1 MGVGVS
7 AVSKEVQKAEIRV
20 AAANTQL
27 KEQLDR
33 AEQDIQEIRKLSS
46 PSSTP
51 TLPPPHPPHP
61 AASRTQPKAHN
72 MVASPSQRKISL
84 VWISSEDEADCPDD
98 SEDSDDSRSGWIPQ
112 SATKVTSDED
122 EPLPGLGGVTAAEA
136 RVQRAGKSIEK
147 TYLVYHGRN
156 NSEGLYFEWQ
166 GTKGATGVLELTD
179 EFPDAV
185 YKLFNNRKLAAK
197 AYKEC
202 KCTGV
207 LDIFKSPVQAKEH
220 LIVVK
225 GENPGVYNR
234 RMLMKH
240 GLCWHGGKVIVHIG
254 THYDAQQAF
263 LALKNNHQTYKL
275 PKEKHWGLS

>member
-1 MGVGVS
+1 MHVMFI
-7 AVSKEVQKAEIRV
+7 EEIR
-20 AAANTQL
+20 T
-27 KEQLDR
+27 
-33 AEQDIQEIRKLSS
+33 LSS

-51 TLPPPHPPHP
+51 TRPHKVKHILSPKILRTAPHPPHP

-72 MVASPSQRKISL
+72 VVASPSQWKISL

-98 SEDSDDSRSGWIPQ
+98 SEDSDDSSGGWIPQ

-122 EPLPGLGGVTAAEA
+122 EPLPGSGGVTAAEA

-166 GTKGATGVLELTD
+166 RTKGATGVLELMD
-179 EFPDAV
+179 EFPDVV
-185 YKLFNNRKLAAK
+185 YKLFNNQKLAAK

-202 KCTGV
+202 KRTGV

-234 RMLMKH
+234 R
-240 GLCWHGGKVIVHIG
+240 
-254 THYDAQQAF
+254 
-263 LALKNNHQTYKL
+263 
-275 PKEKHWGLS
+275 